1 MAMSD
6 KQILETLA
14 EVVTAETGMAASQIL
29 PEKSFTNDLDIDS
42 IATMTIVAEADA
54 KFNIITPDEE
64 TASISTVADFIALIK
79 PRQAISERLG
89 VLLANDYSLES
100 PDLVRAEASF
110 EKATGITDAAELNL
124 MFAKVFVEFECEVSP
139 EAQSKLKKIGD
150 LINLIAANQK

>member
-1 MAMSD
+1 MAMSE

-64 TASISTVADFIALIK
+64 TGSIATVADFIALIQ

-89 VLLANDYSLES
+89 AFLANEYSLES

-110 EKATGITDAAELNL
+110 EKVVGVKDADELNAL
-124 MFAKVFVEFECEVSP
+124 FAKVFAEFACEVAP
-139 EAQSKLKKIGD
+139 EAHAKIKKIGD
-150 LINLIAANQK
+150 LINIIAANQK